1 MKIDKLKINGFGKI
15 KNKDID
21 LENGINIIYGKNE
34 AGKSS
39 VLKFISSMFYGVS
52 KNKNGK
58 EISDF
63 DKYKPW
69 LNDEFSGKISYELDN
84 GESFEVY
91 REFKKKNPVIYNSRK
106 EDISK
111 DFTIDKTK
119 GIDFFVEQTGID
131 EETFYN
137 TAITE
142 QEGIKLSR
150 ASQNSII
157 QRISNLVSTGDDSV
171 SYKKT
176 IDRIN
181 KRQNEEV
188 GTERTS
194 QRPINVVDSK
204 IRKLMQEKQS
214 LEIYKESIFDNSNEK
229 EKLLNE
235 ERVEVYKRNFLKE
248 LKGQQDANKVKNAEI
263 SFNRNLENEY
273 DDKIK
278 ELNQKITEAQKNE
291 SIEKI
296 SLKNYYIAATILF
309 VIFVFL
315 MVVTENKL
323 LNFLVL
329 IPMVLV
335 LIKAKKD
342 KEKFEKE
349 LVNKTKERYQKI
361 ESEIDILK
369 ESRAKQKKEAE
380 EKEAIL
386 NQEIDAENRG
396 IIERYSN
403 FLPKSFMENALS
415 MDYDQIER
423 EIDLRES
430 RINTIKFR
438 VGAMENDTKS
448 INEKLDNLAQIEE
461 ELQGAEEEKEELLS
475 LNRSYNI
482 AKECMEK
489 AYAEM
494 KQNISPRFTQN
505 LCDII
510 SKISN
515 DRYKNIV
522 LTDDEGLNV
531 EIENGSYVPAHRLS
545 TGTIDQMYLSLRLSA
560 LNEISTESL
569 PIILDEVFAY
579 FDDDRLANI
588 LRYLN
593 KNFAD
598 NQIILFT
605 CSKREKEILDSLKIE
620 YNLINLEK

>member
-204 IRKLMQEKQS
+204 IHKLMQEKQS